1 MTAQPIYTNK
11 KLIFDEKKKEYFQI
25 IRPSLHFYGIVL
37 EKPSAKE
44 WMAWLPFQKE
54 INNL

>member
-1 MTAQPIYTNK
+1 MTAQPIHTNK
-11 KLIFDEKKKEYFQI
+11 KFIFDEKKKENFQI

-44 WMAWLPFQKE
+44 WHGYHFKKK
-54 INNL
+54 